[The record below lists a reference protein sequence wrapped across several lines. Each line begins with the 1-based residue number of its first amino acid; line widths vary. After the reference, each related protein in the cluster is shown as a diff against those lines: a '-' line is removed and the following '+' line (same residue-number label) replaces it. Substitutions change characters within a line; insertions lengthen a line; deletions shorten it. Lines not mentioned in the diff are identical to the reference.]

1 MSKNTTRNANA
12 SLSLGIRLL
21 TRTRP
26 SPTAPRPKPM
36 CGATHSSYS
45 RARRR
50 SSACASRSSLYAAAK
65 PQLPLRPDG
74 QMAKYRSLQAQP
86 QFQTPQ
92 LTLFS
97 PPRWGCDGVPPD
109 PHHMPTSTRHTL
121 FTLLASAILR
131 ATLAHHCPPHTLLCG
146 GWVAASSLLVVKLR
160 MSSRSHRHLA
170 CPRPPS
176 GLPTLPLFSSLSLSF
191 SLSHTSSSAS

>member
-1 MSKNTTRNANA
+1 MSKNTTRNA

-65 PQLPLRPDG
+65 PQLPLRPE
-74 QMAKYRSLQAQP
+74 AKYRSPGRHSHGFKPLSSRCSLHRGGVAMGCH
-86 QFQTPQ
+86 QTPTTCP
-92 LTLFS
+92 LRHVTHFS
-97 PPRWGCDGVPPD
+97 RCSPAQYSG
-109 PHHMPTSTRHTL
+109 RH
-121 FTLLASAILR
+121 
-131 ATLAHHCPPHTLLCG
+131 
-146 GWVAASSLLVVKLR
+146 
-160 MSSRSHRHLA
+160 
-170 CPRPPS
+170 
-176 GLPTLPLFSSLSLSF
+176 
-191 SLSHTSSSAS
+191 SHTIVLLTRFCAAGGSQPALCLL